1 MTNHETMLR
10 ETLLAELG
18 ETIPAATVA
27 RLFELGL
34 VDIRTCEQRAM
45 RTEIERLGRT
55 GIPRCEAMYATAAKF
70 CCSYEKVRGAFY
82 NSYKS

>member
-1 MTNHETMLR
+1 MTHHETMLR

-34 VDIRTCEQRAM
+34 VDLRTCEQRAI
-45 RTEIERLGRT
+45 RTEIDRLAKA
-55 GIPRCEAMYATAAKF
+55 GIPRCEAMHATAEKF

-82 NSYKS
+82 NTHKS